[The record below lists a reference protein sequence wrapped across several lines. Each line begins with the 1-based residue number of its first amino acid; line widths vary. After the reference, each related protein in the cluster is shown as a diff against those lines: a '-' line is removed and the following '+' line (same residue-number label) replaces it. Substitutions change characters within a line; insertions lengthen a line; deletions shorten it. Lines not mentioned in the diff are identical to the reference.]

1 MTSIAQDA
9 EVRVLRL
16 SAILTILFTI
26 GAGAVA
32 LVSDSETM
40 TLEAMSGLVDVAVSL
55 LAIFVVRKIQEPA
68 NSRYHFGYAKYEPL
82 MIGMEGTLVGAVCL
96 AAIAYS
102 VRDLMHPDPVDEPH
116 LVIIY
121 AGAGFLLSVL
131 FGAYMKRVGKRT
143 GSQLV
148 LAQAD
153 LWIVE
158 GWLSLGVF
166 IAFFLA
172 VILSKGP
179 KADYSAYVDPAVC
192 IVLSVTLL
200 RKPLEI
206 LKESFADLVDANP
219 FAETA
224 NTVEESA
231 RQCVERH
238 RLKGVQWVRVRKAG
252 RRVFVM
258 VSFLENPE
266 ESPEERERVR
276 QAVDADMLRLN
287 PDEDVSVLFRS
298 GPAAGE
304 RVAPG
309 RS

>member
-1 MTSIAQDA
+1 MTQGAQSA
-9 EVRVLRL
+9 EVRILRI
-16 SAILTILFTI
+16 SAILTVLFTV

-32 LVSDSETM
+32 LISDSETM

-82 MIGMEGTLVGAVCL
+82 MIGMEGTLVAAVCL
-96 AAIAYS
+96 GAIAYS
-102 VRDLMHPDPVDEPH
+102 IRDLMHPDPVDEPH

-121 AGAGFLLSVL
+121 AAAGFLLSVL
-131 FGAYMKRVGKRT
+131 FGAYMKRVGRRA
-143 GSQLV
+143 GSQIV

-158 GWLSLGVF
+158 GWLSLGVCV
-166 IAFFLA
+166 AFLLA
-172 VILSKGP
+172 VILTRTP

-192 IVLSVTLL
+192 IVLSLILL
-200 RKPLEI
+200 RKPAAI
-206 LKESFADLVDANP
+206 LRESFADLVDANP

-231 RQCVERH
+231 RQCVERY
-238 RLKGVQWVRVRKAG
+238 RLNGVQSVRVRKAG
-252 RRVFVM
+252 RRVFVI

-266 ESPEERERVR
+266 ESSEERDQVR

-287 PDEDVSVLFRS
+287 PDLDVSVLFRL
-298 GPAAGE
+298 GPVAG
-304 RVAPG
+304 
-309 RS
+309 

>member
-1 MTSIAQDA
+1 MTSISQDA

-16 SAILTILFTI
+16 SAILTILFTV

-40 TLEAMSGLVDVAVSL
+40 TLEAMSGLVDVVVSL

-82 MIGMEGTLVGAVCL
+82 MIGMEGTLVAAVCL

-102 VRDLMHPDPVDEPH
+102 IRDLMHPDPVDEPH

-166 IAFFLA
+166 IAFFLT
-172 VILSKGP
+172 VVLSKGP

-192 IVLSVTLL
+192 IVLSVILL

-231 RQCVERH
+231 RQCVERY

-298 GPAAGE
+298 RPAAG
-304 RVAPG
+304 
-309 RS
+309 

>member
-1 MTSIAQDA
+1 VTSEAQIA
-9 EVRVLRL
+9 EVRILRL
-16 SAILTILFTI
+16 SAILTILFTL
-26 GAGAVA
+26 GAGVVA
-32 LVSDSETM
+32 ILSDSETM

-82 MIGMEGTLVGAVCL
+82 MIGMEGTLVAAVCL

-102 VRDLMHPDPVDEPH
+102 IRDLMHPDPVDEPH

-121 AGAGFLLSVL
+121 AAAGFLLSIF
-131 FGAYMKRVGKRT
+131 FGAYMKRVGRRA

-148 LAQAD
+148 LAQAE
-153 LWIVE
+153 LWIIE
-158 GWLSLGVF
+158 GWLSLGVCV
-166 IAFFLA
+166 AFLLA
-172 VILSKGP
+172 VILARTP

-192 IVLSVTLL
+192 IVLSLILL
-200 RKPLEI
+200 RKPAEI
-206 LKESFADLVDANP
+206 LRESFADLVDQNP

-231 RQCVERH
+231 QQCVERY

-252 RRVFVM
+252 RRVFVI

-266 ESPEERERVR
+266 ESPEERDRVR

-287 PDEDVSVLFRS
+287 PDLDVSVLFRL
-298 GPAAGE
+298 GPVAG
-304 RVAPG
+304 
-309 RS
+309 